1 MQSIISLTFDDGLL
15 CQFES
20 ALPILNSH
28 GIRATFFLIA
38 NRNPTHDLW
47 SGHTHDWWKIQWR
60 DDDVAMLRRLV
71 QDGHEIGSHSV
82 THHPTEM
89 PKQAALEACESKKL
103 IEGWIGT
110 RVSSFCYPFYRS
122 HAFLADAVKDAG
134 YEQARGGGTPPLYE
148 PGASYYAISDAA
160 RFDRFNVDCR
170 QISKNEERWRM
181 VTSRMLARF
190 DVSRGRRRARWMGT
204 DHCRAIRSPD
214 CSTSQVQGFRCR
226 RNRHFRGRCSALAPV
241 GMRSLELA
249 LPRLLPQ

>member
-1 MQSIISLTFDDGLL
+1 MTSLASCRAWVIQELWGCSDECTLTCESVKDSGTVQSIISLTFDDGLR

-60 DDDVAMLRRLV
+60 DDDVAMLRQLV

-89 PKQAALEACESKKL
+89 PKQPALEACESKKL

-122 HAFLADAVKDAG
+122 M
-134 YEQARGGGTPPLYE
+134 P
-148 PGASYYAISDAA
+148 
-160 RFDRFNVDCR
+160 
-170 QISKNEERWRM
+170 
-181 VTSRMLARF
+181 
-190 DVSRGRRRARWMGT
+190 
-204 DHCRAIRSPD
+204 
-214 CSTSQVQGFRCR
+214 
-226 RNRHFRGRCSALAPV
+226 
-241 GMRSLELA
+241 SLLM
-249 LPRLLPQ
+249 Q

>member
-1 MQSIISLTFDDGLL
+1 MQGSLRQRYDSRTVQSIISLTFDDGLR

-28 GIRATFFLIA
+28 GMRATFFLIA

-60 DDDVAMLRRLV
+60 DDDVAMLRQLV

-89 PKQAALEACESKKL
+89 PKQPALEACESKKL

-134 YEQARGGGTPPLYE
+134 YEQARGGGTQPLYE

-170 QISKNEERWRM
+170 QISKNEDVAGWLRPGYWHVLTFHAFGGIPVRSKSLLSRKAQRACASRNAQLR
-181 VTSRMLARF
+181 TSA
-190 DVSRGRRRARWMGT
+190 T
-204 DHCRAIRSPD
+204 DTP
-214 CSTSQVQGFRCR
+214 STQ
-226 RNRHFRGRCSALAPV
+226 HP
-241 GMRSLELA
+241 LELE
-249 LPRLLPQ
+249 P